1 MKEMQENVFYELR
14 REEMELING
23 GGPWAALSAIG
34 GGLPLHVPFIPLG
47 CVVAGVGAAKLL
59 NIK

>member
-34 GGLPLHVPFIPLG
+34 GGLLVPFTPLG
-47 CVVAGVGAAKLL
+47 CVVVGVGAAMFSVGG
-59 NIK
+59 